1 MGNTKKPSSL
11 RPFLTP
17 ISIYL
22 VGVVIYSLVV
32 SYIDRQEIIN
42 NIDARLLYV
51 AKNIKY
57 VLPHDF
63 HDRAVNQGAIS
74 DSENA
79 QNTAVLTKFAKIS
92 NLSYLY
98 TAVVHDGKVYFTSS
112 SASEQEILKKEL
124 PVYWQDYPEATAEFK
139 AAIHST
145 KPTFESSDD
154 RWGSFRSVII
164 CEISPGGEKY
174 LIGADMNTTF
184 VQHEIFIGIM
194 FILIGAFVFL
204 ILLIPFFFVLKGF
217 FKSHTF
223 HLEKEI
229 LDRKQLEAKLEQ
241 YKIHLE
247 EIVRRRTEQLNKEI
261 ADRHLIEI
269 ELEKAKEVAIRES
282 RAKSIF
288 LANMSHEI
296 RTPMNGVIGMANI
309 LKDTELNDQQ
319 REYLDIIEIS
329 GNNLLAI
336 INDILDFS
344 KIEAGQIDL
353 ENIPF
358 NLMQQVEEVIK
369 IQHVRAQGKGLKLF
383 SMISP
388 ELPEQV
394 KGDPVRFKQIISN
407 LTSNAIKFTPEGSI
421 TISLEPVSQKSEK
434 LMIRCNVKDTGIGI
448 SEAGREKLFKE
459 FSQTDAYTAR
469 KYGGTGLGLKI
480 SKDLSSLMGGEI
492 GVESEEGKGS
502 TFWFTVEFGKVDKS
516 DIELMNETAKN
527 NSAKSLSILM
537 VEDNYISQKVA
548 KSALLR
554 EGYRDI
560 EIAENGKIAVKMFS
574 EKNYHIVLMDIRMP
588 VMDGLEATEKFREIE
603 QNDLTRTPTT
613 IVAFTAYAIEGDR
626 ERFISAGMDDYIA
639 KPFQPEEL
647 IRVIEKYALRHRFR
661 TQRRLKILLAED
673 NKINQKVASKTLESF
688 GHQVD
693 VVENGLEA
701 VDKVKQ
707 NQYDLIMMDLE
718 MPEMDGIE
726 ATRVIR
732 KLESENLREGPNR
745 KHIKIVAL
753 TAHSTT
759 EDKARCQEAGM
770 DDYISKPFRQSEIAR
785 ALQI

>member
-1 MGNTKKPSSL
+1 
-11 RPFLTP
+11 
-17 ISIYL
+17 
-22 VGVVIYSLVV
+22 
-32 SYIDRQEIIN
+32 
-42 NIDARLLYV
+42 
-51 AKNIKY
+51 
-57 VLPHDF
+57 
-63 HDRAVNQGAIS
+63 
-74 DSENA
+74 
-79 QNTAVLTKFAKIS
+79 
-92 NLSYLY
+92 
-98 TAVVHDGKVYFTSS
+98 
-112 SASEQEILKKEL
+112 
-124 PVYWQDYPEATAEFK
+124 
-139 AAIHST
+139 
-145 KPTFESSDD
+145 
-154 RWGSFRSVII
+154 
-164 CEISPGGEKY
+164 
-174 LIGADMNTTF
+174 MNTTF

>member
-1 MGNTKKPSSL
+1 MQPAENDS
-11 RPFLTP
+11 
-17 ISIYL
+17 
-22 VGVVIYSLVV
+22 
-32 SYIDRQEIIN
+32 DHNE
-42 NIDARLLYV
+42 
-51 AKNIKY
+51 
-57 VLPHDF
+57 
-63 HDRAVNQGAIS
+63 NQ
-74 DSENA
+74 DSP
-79 QNTAVLTKFAKIS
+79 
-92 NLSYLY
+92 
-98 TAVVHDGKVYFTSS
+98 
-112 SASEQEILKKEL
+112 EQENNFKTTDEL
-124 PVYWQDYPEATAEFK
+124 VNAVE
-139 AAIHST
+139 
-145 KPTFESSDD
+145 ES
-154 RWGSFRSVII
+154 V
-164 CEISPGGEKY
+164 K
-174 LIGADMNTTF
+174 N
-184 VQHEIFIGIM
+184 V
-194 FILIGAFVFL
+194 
-204 ILLIPFFFVLKGF
+204 KN
-217 FKSHTF
+217 
-223 HLEKEI
+223 
-229 LDRKQLEAKLEQ
+229 DRKIML
-241 YKIHLE
+241 H
-247 EIVRRRTEQLNKEI
+247 R
-261 ADRHLIEI
+261 
-269 ELEKAKEVAIRES
+269 
-282 RAKSIF
+282 
-288 LANMSHEI
+288 
-296 RTPMNGVIGMANI
+296 
-309 LKDTELNDQQ
+309 
-319 REYLDIIEIS
+319 
-329 GNNLLAI
+329 
-336 INDILDFS
+336 
-344 KIEAGQIDL
+344 
-353 ENIPF
+353 
-358 NLMQQVEEVIK
+358 
-369 IQHVRAQGKGLKLF
+369 
-383 SMISP
+383 
-388 ELPEQV
+388 
-394 KGDPVRFKQIISN
+394 N

-759 EDKARCQEAGM
+759 EDKVRCQEAGM